1 MSGAVAS
8 TSGCAPGSSLI
19 PTHALCRSHAWCS
32 GRGNGGGSTDSC
44 PRSGRSRAACRPCVC
59 RRACLRAR
67 AHFRRGRGHGRCAS
81 PVFCVSPRCPSSP
94 PSSSSRRTVAARLR
108 RHVRRASPV
117 SVRATGG
124 CLPPPVLAQPI
135 TLSHCNNIHN
145 PRPCCRPA
153 DPPHLFVLS
162 YTDSFR
168 HALAIS
174 PSASHSL

>member
-8 TSGCAPGSSLI
+8 ASGCAPGSSLI

-32 GRGNGGGSTDSC
+32 GRGNGGGSTDNCTAGS
-44 PRSGRSRAACRPCVC
+44 AASRPCVC
-59 RRACLRAR
+59 LCACLRAR
-67 AHFRRGRGHGRCAS
+67 TLPAWPRTREMRIASVLRGLALR
-81 PVFCVSPRCPSSP
+81 RCPSSP

-153 DPPHLFVLS
+153 DPLHLFVLS